1 MQKLCAQSSAES
13 EIYAV
18 CDAAK
23 EAIHIRLLCE
33 EMGIRAPGVPMRIY
47 EDNTACVQMGHSLRG
62 SNAAKHFQV
71 RLRFLHERIGTKEI
85 EFAKIDTSDQ
95 LADPFTKAL
104 PFPAFAKFRDMMLKH
119 D

>member
-33 EMGIRAPGVPMRIY
+33 EMGMRPIGVPLRIY
-47 EDNTACVQMGHSLRG
+47 EDNAACVQVGHSIRG
-62 SNAAKHFQV
+62 SNSAKHFKK
-71 RLRFLHERIGTKEI
+71 RLRFLHERIQLKEI
-85 EFAKIDTSDQ
+85 EFAKIATVDQ
-95 LADPFTKAL
+95 LADPFTKPL
-104 PFPAFAKFRDMMLKH
+104 PFPAFSMFRDIIFRH